1 VLSDWFNVAAE
12 DWGSWQSKVMAAA
25 TGEFHSAAVG
35 EDGALFVW
43 GYGFCGQLEM
53 GDTQLPVLPAPQGVA
68 ACPSCP
74 SSPRPKV

>member
-1 VLSDWFNVAAE
+1 MLSDWFSMAAE
-12 DWGSWQSKVMAAA
+12 DWWCWQSNLMA

-43 GYGFCGQLEM
+43 GYGFCGQLER
-53 GDTQLPVLPAPQGVA
+53 GDTQLPVLPAPKGVA

-74 SSPRPKV
+74 SSPRSSV